1 MSGGSKDDLMMTYDR
16 TSTPALEA
24 LVSQS
29 IQGNWSLRV
38 KDLQRL
44 DTGKLEKW
52 SLQLM
57 Y

>member
-1 MSGGSKDDLMMTYDR
+1 MSGGSKDDLKMTYDR

-24 LVSQS
+24 LVGQQ